1 MRLAKSSRLHIY
13 ELHNSKKFIIMNETL
28 IDIEVLTLRCRSE
41 QSKTYISDAVLC
53 YRSGAYRATI
63 VSVWIAVI
71 FDLVDK
77 IRELSVAGEARA
89 VVIWNKYEQYI
100 QQIENGNDQGVKGA
114 LEFERELIGTCRREF
129 QFFDQQQM
137 VDLERL
143 REDRHRCAHPSFQR
157 VGEPYRPSAEQARLH
172 LANAV
177 SHVLSQPP
185 VQGKAQLARLLS
197 LVSSTYFPLDV
208 GQAVTQLRASALG
221 RANESLINGFVDMV
235 IFDYF
240 KQDSPMYWKDQAG
253 AALEA
258 ALELYR
264 PQVEARLI
272 RQFNRILHDASEAE
286 LVRAV
291 LLIASVSTSW
301 RFLEQPGKEKI
312 ISCIQNSDRLMI
324 LPTLSKLRHVPDLAE
339 TIKAKFANM
348 DLEHLHAA
356 AVSFGLG
363 EFSKPRALELLSQ
376 VGSWNAANDV
386 INRTIFPIF
395 DFLSKDDFI
404 ALIKFPVT
412 TRADL
417 VGATAYSSLIEKLRT
432 TNLFTRPELDALLR
446 ANRAEW
452 LVRND
457 DDD

>member
-1 MRLAKSSRLHIY
+1 
-13 ELHNSKKFIIMNETL
+13 MNETL

-77 IRELSVAGEARA
+77 IRELSVAGEPRA
-89 VVIWNKYEQYI
+89 VIIWNKYEQYI
-100 QQIENGNDQGVKGA
+100 RQIEDGNDQGIKGA

-172 LANAV
+172 LTNAV

-185 VQGKAQLARLLS
+185 VQGKAQLVRLLN
-197 LVSSTYFPLDV
+197 LVSSSYFPLDV

-221 RANESLINGFVDMV
+221 RANDALINGFIDVV

-240 KQDSPMYWKDQAG
+240 KPDSPIYWKAQAG

-258 ALELYR
+258 VLEMYR
-264 PQVEARLI
+264 TQAEARFVK
-272 RQFNRILHDASEAE
+272 QFNRILHDASDGEI
-286 LVRAV
+286 VRAI

-301 RFLEQPGKEKI
+301 RFLGQPGREKVI
-312 ISCIQNSDRLMI
+312 LCIQNSDPLMI
-324 LPTLSKLRHVPDLAE
+324 LPTLSKLKHVPELAE
-339 TIKAKFANM
+339 TIKAKIASM
-348 DLEHLHAA
+348 DVNILHAA
-356 AVSFGLG
+356 IVSFALG
-363 EFSKPRALELLSQ
+363 DFAKPRALELLSQ
-376 VGSWNAANDV
+376 VGSWNSANDV
-386 INRTIFPIF
+386 INRAIFPIF
-395 DFLSKDDFI
+395 DLLNREEFTT
-404 ALIKFPVT
+404 LIGFPVT

-417 VGATAYSSLIEKLRT
+417 PGASAYTALIQKLREI
-432 TNLFTRPELDALLR
+432 NLFTPSELDALLR
-446 ANRAEW
+446 ANHAAW
-452 LVRND
+452 LALSDED
-457 DDD
+457 D